1 MHVHAGPSADRR
13 RFDGCE
19 AVSLTADELEAI
31 FVPERGMVGVSLRHG
46 GDDLIDRR
54 GGLRAY
60 EDRGAVMGI
69 PFLHP
74 WANRLAGFSYS
85 LHGRDVRL
93 PSGPPLV
100 HCDEHGLPIHGLL
113 AASRYWEVV
122 ALDADGDR
130 ARLHAALDF
139 GAHAELMAAF
149 PFRHEVMLEATL
161 STGRLT
167 ITTRIRATG
176 GAPVPI
182 SFGFHPY
189 LRLPGSDRAGWQV
202 ALPARRH
209 LRLDDRGV
217 PTGETEDRPAT
228 EFELAD
234 RHFDDGY
241 DGLPDGAEF
250 SVSDGDW
257 RIAVTFERGYP
268 VGQVFAPAG
277 SQFICFEPMTAPT
290 NALRSGVGLR
300 RVMPGREF
308 TAVFSIA
315 VRGGFIRKG

>member
-1 MHVHAGPSADRR
+1 MHVHAGPSTDRR

-19 AVSLTADELEAI
+19 AVSLSAGDLEAT

-46 GDDLIDRR
+46 GADLIDRQ

-60 EDRGAVMGI
+60 ADRGAVMGI

-93 PSGPPLV
+93 PPGPPLV

-130 ARLHAALDF
+130 ARLHATLDF

-149 PFRHEVMLEATL
+149 PFRHEVTLEAALT
-161 STGRLT
+161 TGRLT

-176 GAPVPI
+176 GVPVPI

-189 LRLPGSDRAGWQV
+189 LRLPGSDRAGWHV

-209 LRLDDRGV
+209 LTLDDRGV
-217 PTGETEDRPAT
+217 PTGETEQRPAT

-250 SVSDGDW
+250 SVTDGDST
-257 RIAVTFERGYP
+257 IAVTFERGYP

-277 SQFICFEPMTAPT
+277 SQFICFEPMTAQT

-308 TAVFSIA
+308 VAVFSIA

>member
-19 AVSLTADELEAI
+19 AISLSAGELEAT

-46 GDDLIDRR
+46 GDDLIDRQ

-60 EDRGAVMGI
+60 ADRGAVMGI

-130 ARLHAALDF
+130 ARLHATLDF

-149 PFRHEVMLEATL
+149 PFRHEVMLEAALT
-161 STGRLT
+161 TGRLT

-176 GAPVPI
+176 GVPVPI

-189 LRLPGSDRAGWQV
+189 LRLPGSDRAGWHV

-209 LRLDDRGV
+209 LMLDDRGV
-217 PTGETEDRPAT
+217 PTGETADRPAT

-250 SVSDGDW
+250 SVWDGDW